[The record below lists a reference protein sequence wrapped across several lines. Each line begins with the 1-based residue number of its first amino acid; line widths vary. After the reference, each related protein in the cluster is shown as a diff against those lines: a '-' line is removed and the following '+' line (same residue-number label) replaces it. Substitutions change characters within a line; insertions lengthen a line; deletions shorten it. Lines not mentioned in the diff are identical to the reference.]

1 MGVELELEQVFS
13 LVLPERRRHC
23 GVCKGSGKVRYPDNQ
38 GSEYEDPCPVCNGTG
53 WLPKEDVTL
62 DGPASF
68 ISESNSD

>member
-1 MGVELELEQVFS
+1 MGMEQQQ
-13 LVLPERRRHC
+13 VLSIGLRERRRRC
-23 GVCKGSGKVRYPDNQ
+23 GVCGCSGVVMCGPDNQ

-68 ISESNSD
+68 VSESNSD